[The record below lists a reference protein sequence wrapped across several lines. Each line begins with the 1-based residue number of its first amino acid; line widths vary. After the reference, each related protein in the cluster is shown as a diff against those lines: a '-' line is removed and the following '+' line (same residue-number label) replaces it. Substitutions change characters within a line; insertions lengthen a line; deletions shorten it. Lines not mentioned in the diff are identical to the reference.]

1 MVKSYGLSIQ
11 NEMLL
16 AYNLPYRSVVVS
28 HQVNP
33 LVVGRYARAREGIVN
48 TVIGF
53 SHRSWTNTSLLV
65 SQRDDFLELAPILV
79 VALQSHG
86 LGGNMQRLLGLIAE

>member
-1 MVKSYGLSIQ
+1 MLQTIDLYVTEQWFVANKLMVYMVKSYGLSIQ

-33 LVVGRYARAREGIVN
+33 LAVGRYAGAGEGIVN

-53 SHRSWTNTSLLV
+53 SHRSWTNTRLLV
-65 SQRDDFLELAPILV
+65 CQRDDFLE
-79 VALQSHG
+79 
-86 LGGNMQRLLGLIAE
+86 